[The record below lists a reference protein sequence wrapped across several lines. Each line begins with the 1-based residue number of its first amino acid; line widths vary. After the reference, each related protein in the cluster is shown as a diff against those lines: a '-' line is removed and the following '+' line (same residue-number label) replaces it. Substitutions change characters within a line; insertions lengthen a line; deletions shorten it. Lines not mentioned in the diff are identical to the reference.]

1 MSGNVHKPVI
11 VTPDLQQNGRFIS
24 THSCA
29 AGQQESKIESLESI
43 HAARL
48 RSGSEAGTS
57 APQLGQPVAAVPARS
72 QSGSDDADD
81 DADAS
86 AAGVSNGGLGEED
99 VELDPYMLP
108 VSHEVALEGA
118 QPSSV
123 YCQLPAALLPVFQSS
138 LLNAYATSR
147 L

>member
-1 MSGNVHKPVI
+1 MEALPHSP
-11 VTPDLQQNGRFIS
+11 
-24 THSCA
+24 HSCT

-48 RSGSEAGTS
+48 RSSSEAGTS
-57 APQLGQPVAAVPARS
+57 GPQLGQPAAAAPARS
-72 QSGSDDADD
+72 QSGSDNGD

-86 AAGVSNGGLGEED
+86 AAGVANGGLGEED

-118 QPSSV
+118 QPS
-123 YCQLPAALLPVFQSS
+123 
-138 LLNAYATSR
+138 
-147 L
+147 

>member
-1 MSGNVHKPVI
+1 MEALPHSP
-11 VTPDLQQNGRFIS
+11 
-24 THSCA
+24 HSCT

-48 RSGSEAGTS
+48 RSSSEAGTS
-57 APQLGQPVAAVPARS
+57 GPQLGQPAAAAPAKS
-72 QSGSDDADD
+72 QSGSDNGD

-86 AAGVSNGGLGEED
+86 AAGVANGGLGEED

-118 QPSSV
+118 QPS
-123 YCQLPAALLPVFQSS
+123 
-138 LLNAYATSR
+138 
-147 L
+147 

>member
-1 MSGNVHKPVI
+1 MFTQTLIATSG
-11 VTPDLQQNGRFIS
+11 LQQNGSFIS
-24 THSCA
+24 PHSCV

-57 APQLGQPVAAVPARS
+57 APQLGQPAAAAPSRS
-72 QSGSDDADD
+72 QSGSDDGDD
-81 DADAS
+81 VVAS

-118 QPSSV
+118 QPSPV
-123 YCQLPAALLPVFQSS
+123 CCQLPAASLPVFKSN
-138 LLNAYATSR
+138 LLNVNITSR